1 MIATRKATRPGT
13 PRLSPGLPTRLQ
25 DTSAAQ
31 RPAGSTVLH
40 RPWKSE
46 NGTLYHP
53 QWQRPDGRPAGA
65 IWSFG
70 TSRELALTF
79 SSKAITFTT
88 HTGGALAPRWR
99 DNTTTCVLP
108 VSEAPIYFTGGTL
121 ERITP
126 ADAQQ

>member
-1 MIATRKATRPGT
+1 MAVR
-13 PRLSPGLPTRLQ
+13 
-25 DTSAAQ
+25 
-31 RPAGSTVLH
+31 
-40 RPWKSE
+40 
-46 NGTLYHP
+46 
-53 QWQRPDGRPAGA
+53 GA

-70 TSRELALTF
+70 TSESCLDLLIQ
-79 SSKAITFTT
+79 AITFTRIPV
-88 HTGGALAPRWR
+88 HWPRWR